1 MTIEPHFICHFFGEG
16 ENFSP
21 LLKSLKTD
29 VKNSFKG
36 NVLHYYCAGARL
48 KLGRRFRNH
57 KMSIWQSLIPS
68 LENIGRQS
76 SLYYYPSEHSTLQL
90 QGGAAVAGLV
100 PPANVTAFR
109 LPLSCPKVR
118 SFIRRECIVQF
129 RGVLC
134 ILLWCWSLLTR
145 TINFLFRQMQVW
157 DLRSEV
163 LGMMVDFLTHWLW
176 LLAREGCSA
185 C

>member
-1 MTIEPHFICHFFGEG
+1 MELSKWLLNHISFVTFLVRVKTF
-16 ENFSP
+16 P

-29 VKNSFKG
+29 VKNFSKG
-36 NVLHYYCAGARL
+36 NVLPYYYAGARL

-118 SFIRRECIVQF
+118 SFMRRECIVQF

-134 ILLWCWSLLTR
+134 ILLWCWSVHTYLC
-145 TINFLFRQMQVW
+145 NKFPF
-157 DLRSEV
+157 
-163 LGMMVDFLTHWLW
+163 
-176 LLAREGCSA
+176 
-185 C
+185 

>member
-1 MTIEPHFICHFFGEG
+1 M
-16 ENFSP
+16 S
-21 LLKSLKTD
+21 
-29 VKNSFKG
+29 KNSFKG
-36 NVLHYYCAGARL
+36 VFYCAGARL

-118 SFIRRECIVQF
+118 SFMRRVKNVLVEIMNTIIKRWADLAGPFLHALLFKFSF
-129 RGVLC
+129 RN
-134 ILLWCWSLLTR
+134 LL
-145 TINFLFRQMQVW
+145 
-157 DLRSEV
+157 
-163 LGMMVDFLTHWLW
+163 
-176 LLAREGCSA
+176 
-185 C
+185 

>member
-1 MTIEPHFICHFFGEG
+1 MTIEPHFIWHFFGEG

-21 LLKSLKTD
+21 SLK
-29 VKNSFKG
+29 VYKLMPKSSFKG
-36 NVLHYYCAGARL
+36 NVLPYYCAGARL

-118 SFIRRECIVQF
+118 SFM
-129 RGVLC
+129 RGVHC
-134 ILLWCWSLLTR
+134 
-145 TINFLFRQMQVW
+145 TISGCALYTA
-157 DLRSEV
+157 LV
-163 LGMMVDFLTHWLW
+163 LVSTYPYNKFPF
-176 LLAREGCSA
+176 
-185 C
+185 